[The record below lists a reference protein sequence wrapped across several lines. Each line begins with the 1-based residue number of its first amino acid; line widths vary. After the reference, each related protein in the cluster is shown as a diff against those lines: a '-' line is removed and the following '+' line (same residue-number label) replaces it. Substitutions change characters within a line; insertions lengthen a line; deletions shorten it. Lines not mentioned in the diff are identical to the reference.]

1 MKGVFLPEVNSGKR
15 RDLIVCPWGGRE
27 GGEKMFDFLIEMYM
41 LMVERT
47 LPIGKGSKAARRW
60 AEGIAL
66 VILAVI
72 FVIGFLGQH
81 LLTKGNEFGG
91 TLCIGIAV
99 FIAVAQV
106 IVAFCLK
113 KD

>member
-1 MKGVFLPEVNSGKR
+1 MPL
-15 RDLIVCPWGGRE
+15 GGRE

-41 LMVERT
+41 LMVERA

>member
-1 MKGVFLPEVNSGKR
+1 MPLRGGK
-15 RDLIVCPWGGRE
+15 DG
-27 GGEKMFDFLIEMYM
+27 KTMMDFLLEAY
-41 LMVERT
+41 LLLVEKA
-47 LPIGKGSKAARRW
+47 LPVRKGSKTARRL

-66 VILAVI
+66 GIFIAVLAV
-72 FVIGFLGQH
+72 GFFGQH
-81 LLTKGNEFGG
+81 LLDSGNEFGG
-91 TLCIGIAV
+91 TLCIGIAL

>member
-1 MKGVFLPEVNSGKR
+1 
-15 RDLIVCPWGGRE
+15 
-27 GGEKMFDFLIEMYM
+27 MFDFLIEMYM
-41 LMVERT
+41 LMVERA

-72 FVIGFLGQH
+72 FVVGFLGQH

-91 TLCIGIAV
+91 TLCIGIAA
-99 FIAVAQV
+99 FIAVAHI
-106 IVAFCLK
+106 IVAFCLFCLK

>member
-1 MKGVFLPEVNSGKR
+1 MPLHIPCGEK
-15 RDLIVCPWGGRE
+15 GRE
-27 GGEKMFDFLIEMYM
+27 TMFDFLIEMYM
-41 LMVERT
+41 LMVERA

-72 FVIGFLGQH
+72 FAVGFLGQH

-99 FIAVAQV
+99 FIAVVQV

>member
-1 MKGVFLPEVNSGKR
+1 MPLHIPCGEK
-15 RDLIVCPWGGRE
+15 GRE
-27 GGEKMFDFLIEMYM
+27 TMFDFLIEMYM
-41 LMVERT
+41 LMVERA

-72 FVIGFLGQH
+72 FVVGFLGQH

-91 TLCIGIAV
+91 TLCIGIAAL
-99 FIAVAQV
+99 IAVVQV